1 MAMIVAE
8 GLTKYYG
15 RALAV
20 DHLSFSVE
28 EGEVFGF
35 LGPNGAGKTTTI
47 KMLNTLTPIS
57 AGRASINGFDVT
69 KRRGDVRRT
78 IGLVPQDLTLDRE
91 MKGRENLKIQAK
103 LYDVPEAEAR
113 KKMAELL
120 KLVELEDA
128 ADREVGT
135 YSWGMQKRLEL
146 IMGLVHNPKVIFLDE
161 PTLGLDAQT
170 RFAIWEYIR
179 KLNEDFKVTVFLTT
193 HYLEEADELSNRIAI
208 IDEGKLKAVGPPE
221 KLKAELG
228 GETIELRLQSVPR
241 GLAIEGVLSPLPGVM
256 KVYVEEQY
264 CRVETMKADSVVPR
278 LIVALAGKGVGVE
291 GVEVSKAN
299 LNQVFQKFTT
309 SAPSTAEEAD
319 KARMITRERAM
330 AQRS

>member
-1 MAMIVAE
+1 MIVAE

-15 RALAV
+15 KALAV
-20 DHLSFSVE
+20 DHLSFSVD

-47 KMLNTLTPIS
+47 KMLNTLTSIS
-57 AGRASINGFDVT
+57 EGRASINGFDLAQR
-69 KRRGDVRRT
+69 KGDVRKT

-91 MKGRENLKIQAK
+91 MRGIENLKIQAK

-113 KKMAELL
+113 KKIDELL
-120 KLVELEDA
+120 TLVALKDVA
-128 ADREVGT
+128 NREVGT

-146 IMGLVHNPKVIFLDE
+146 ILGLVHTPKVLFLDE
-161 PTLGLDAQT
+161 PTLGLDAQS

-179 KLNEDFKVTVFLTT
+179 KLNSDLRITVFLTT

-221 KLKAELG
+221 QLKAELG
-228 GETIELRLQSVPR
+228 GETIELRLEAVPA
-241 GLAIEGVLSPLPGVM
+241 GLGLEGILSPLPGVM
-256 KVYVEEQY
+256 KVYVEGIY
-264 CRVETMKADSVVPR
+264 CRVETMKAESVIPKVV
-278 LIVALAGKGVGVE
+278 VALAGRGVNVV

-309 SAPSTAEEAD
+309 SGPSSGEDAD
-319 KARMITRERAM
+319 QARMITRERAM

>member
-1 MAMIVAE
+1 MIVAE

-15 RALAV
+15 KTLAV
-20 DHLSFSVE
+20 DHLSFTVE

-47 KMLNTLTPIS
+47 KMLNTLTSIS
-57 AGRASINGFDVT
+57 DGRASINGFDLA
-69 KRRGDVRRT
+69 KRKADVRKT

-91 MKGRENLKIQAK
+91 MRGRENLVIQAK
-103 LYDVPEAEAR
+103 LYDVPEEEAR
-113 KKMAELL
+113 KKMVELL
-120 KLVELEDA
+120 ELVGLRDV

-146 IMGLVHNPKVIFLDE
+146 IMGLVHTPKVLFLDE
-161 PTLGLDAQT
+161 PTLGLDAQS
-170 RFAIWEYIR
+170 RFAIWEYIKR
-179 KLNEDFKVTVFLTT
+179 LNRDFGITVFLTT

-208 IDEGKLKAVGPPE
+208 IDGGKLKAVGPPE

-228 GETIELRLQSVPR
+228 GETIELRLQSLPP
-241 GLAIEGVLSPLPGVM
+241 GLGIEGLLGPIPGVM
-256 KVYVEEQY
+256 KVYAEGLY
-264 CRVETMKADSVVPR
+264 CRVETMKAESVVPR
-278 LIVALAGKGVGVE
+278 LVVALAGKGVEVE

-309 SAPSTAEEAD
+309 SSPSTSEEAD

>member
-1 MAMIVAE
+1 MIVAE

-15 RALAV
+15 KSLAV
-20 DHLSFSVE
+20 DHLSFAVE

-47 KMLNTLTPIS
+47 KMLNTLTSIS
-57 AGRASINGFDVT
+57 EGRASINGFDLAQ
-69 KRRGDVRRT
+69 RRGDVRKT

-91 MKGRENLKIQAK
+91 MKGIENLKIQAK

-113 KKMAELL
+113 TKIAELL
-120 KLVELEDA
+120 DLVALTDVA
-128 ADREVGT
+128 NREVGT

-146 IMGLVHNPKVIFLDE
+146 IMGLVHTPKVLFLDE
-161 PTLGLDAQT
+161 PTLGLDAQS

-179 KLNEDFKVTVFLTT
+179 KLNRDFRITVFLTT

-208 IDEGKLKAVGPPE
+208 IDDGKLKAVGTPE

-228 GETIELRLQSVPR
+228 GETIELRLQAVPAGV
-241 GLAIEGVLSPLPGVM
+241 GLEGILAAIPGVI
-256 KVYVEEQY
+256 KVYAEGAY

-278 LIVALAGKGVGVE
+278 LILALAGRGVEVE

-299 LNQVFQKFTT
+299 LNQVFQKFTA
-309 SAPSTAEEAD
+309 SSPSTAEEAD
-319 KARMITRERAM
+319 KARLITRERAM